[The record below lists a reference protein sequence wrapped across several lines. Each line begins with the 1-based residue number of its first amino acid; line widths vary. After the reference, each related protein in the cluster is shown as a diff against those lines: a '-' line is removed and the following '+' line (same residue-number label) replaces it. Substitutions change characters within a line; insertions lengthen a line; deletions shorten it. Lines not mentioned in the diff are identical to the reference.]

1 MRTQNNLSD
10 INGKYSECML
20 HYPKLSFGGN
30 MEKDSSQRNANPL
43 RIQLLRSLP
52 LSVKESLSKEEVDA
66 ILHEDVWP
74 DSLIEKLKGYF
85 EED

>member
-1 MRTQNNLSD
+1 
-10 INGKYSECML
+10 
-20 HYPKLSFGGN
+20 
-30 MEKDSSQRNANPL
+30 MEKDSSKRKPNPL

-52 LSVKESLSKEEVDA
+52 LSIKESLAKEEIDA

-85 EED
+85 DED

>member
-1 MRTQNNLSD
+1 
-10 INGKYSECML
+10 
-20 HYPKLSFGGN
+20 
-30 MEKDSSQRNANPL
+30 MEEDSSKRKANPL

-52 LSVKESLSKEEVDA
+52 LSIKESLTKEEIDA

-74 DSLIEKLKGYF
+74 DSLIEKLKNYF